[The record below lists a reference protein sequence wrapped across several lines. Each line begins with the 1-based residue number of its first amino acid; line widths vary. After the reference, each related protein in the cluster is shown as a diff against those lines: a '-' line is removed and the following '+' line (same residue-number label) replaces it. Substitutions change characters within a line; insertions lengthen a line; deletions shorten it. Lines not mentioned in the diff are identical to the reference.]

1 MIQENYKKYHFVFHA
16 LFLIFAFE
24 IFCVIQVFFL
34 LHIHYPFFCVEPA
47 TFLLS
52 FQTKTSAQRT
62 MAAVNTSA
70 ETQSELITAPVSKV
84 REKNMKMF

>member
-16 LFLIFAFE
+16 LFLIFAFVF
-24 IFCVIQVFFL
+24 FCVIQVFFL
-34 LHIHYPFFCVEPA
+34 LHIYYPFFVLNLPRFCCR
-47 TFLLS
+47 

-84 REKNMKMF
+84 RGKI